1 MPAAIPETI
10 KSRVISQWLQGLGR
24 DIIAQDNSISTGA
37 VSNITNEWSVD
48 IGKSEADTFR
58 ELAKAMKTA
67 GLTPAQCAIGF
78 RTIKLVSGQN
88 IDPEAATQLIGD
100 IYNKCKDSGV
110 LPSEFATCI
119 KDLVKVSNDDH
130 VPLSKVKEHI
140 DENTAKKKELEIK
153 LEDLKNNISTKNN
166 QKSEIENARDLAMQQ
181 KKMADLEIKS
191 YSNAKQVL
199 DRHNL
204 SISEDIS
211 KFANV
216 VRCIAEYG
224 YDPKK
229 VLEEF
234 NNIQHLEDK
243 KRALEITTNVL
254 ELSIAELGRLESILQ
269 DKIFLHSETL
279 PVYDELA
286 TLGFG
291 SNELITLRN
300 LIVNIANSLDKY
312 PPLAVKKFFKDI
324 KTQYNT
330 KLGFERQVENLKLEF
345 QTLIDKIEKGLQTLK
360 IQPMIGPVLTTL
372 LQIGLNE
379 HDIIKVA
386 EIYHRNLSNRTFYE
400 EDLKKDLINALKNIL
415 LVSMTNASRSC
426 AQNPPVLINQLSPSK
441 AQDCTKEIINTMQ
454 YILLAIMTYAS
465 RSCAQNPPVLINQL
479 SPSKAQHD
487 HQNLTY

>member
-1 MPAAIPETI
+1 
-10 KSRVISQWLQGLGR
+10 
-24 DIIAQDNSISTGA
+24 
-37 VSNITNEWSVD
+37 
-48 IGKSEADTFR
+48 
-58 ELAKAMKTA
+58 
-67 GLTPAQCAIGF
+67 
-78 RTIKLVSGQN
+78 
-88 IDPEAATQLIGD
+88 
-100 IYNKCKDSGV
+100 
-110 LPSEFATCI
+110 
-119 KDLVKVSNDDH
+119 
-130 VPLSKVKEHI
+130 
-140 DENTAKKKELEIK
+140 
-153 LEDLKNNISTKNN
+153 
-166 QKSEIENARDLAMQQ
+166 
-181 KKMADLEIKS
+181 MADLEIKS
-191 YSNAKQVL
+191 YSNAKQGL

-204 SISEDIS
+204 SIIEDLGR
-211 KFANV
+211 FANV

-229 VLEEF
+229 LLEEF

-360 IQPMIGPVLTTL
+360 IQPMIGSVLTTL
-372 LQIGLNE
+372 LQMGLNE

>member
-1 MPAAIPETI
+1 M
-10 KSRVISQWLQGLGR
+10 
-24 DIIAQDNSISTGA
+24 N
-37 VSNITNEWSVD
+37 
-48 IGKSEADTFR
+48 
-58 ELAKAMKTA
+58 TA

-78 RTIKLVSGQN
+78 RTIKLLSGQN
-88 IDPEAATQLIGD
+88 IDAEAATQFIMN

-110 LPSEFATCI
+110 LPSELATCI

-140 DENTAKKKELEIK
+140 DDKTAKKKELEIK
-153 LEDLKNNISTKNN
+153 LEDLKNNISTINN
-166 QKSEIENARDLAMQQ
+166 QKSEIENARDLALQQ

-199 DRHNL
+199 DRHKL
-204 SISEDIS
+204 SITEDLG

-224 YDPKK
+224 YDPKR
-229 VLEEF
+229 VIEEF
-234 NNIQHLEDK
+234 NNIQHLEEK

-254 ELSIAELGRLESILQ
+254 ELSIAELSQRESILQ
-269 DKIFLHSETL
+269 DKIYLHSETL

-286 TLGFG
+286 NLGFG

-330 KLGFERQVENLKLEF
+330 KLGFEPQVENLKLEF
-345 QTLIDKIEKGLQTLK
+345 QTLTDKLEKGLQTLK
-360 IQPMIGPVLTTL
+360 IQPKIARVITTL
-372 LQIGLNE
+372 LQMGLNE
-379 HDIIKVA
+379 HDIIKIA
-386 EIYHRNLSNRTFYE
+386 EIYHSKLSNRTFYE
-400 EDLKKDLINALKNIL
+400 EDLIKDLINALKNIF

-426 AQNPPVLINQLSPSK
+426 AQNPPVLIN
-441 AQDCTKEIINTMQ
+441 
-454 YILLAIMTYAS
+454 
-465 RSCAQNPPVLINQL
+465 
-479 SPSKAQHD
+479 
-487 HQNLTY
+487 

>member
-1 MPAAIPETI
+1 MPSAIPETI

-24 DIIAQDNSISTGA
+24 DIIAQDNNISTGA
-37 VSNITNEWSVD
+37 VSNITNEWSMN
-48 IGKSEADTFR
+48 IGKSEADAFR
-58 ELAKAMKTA
+58 ELAKAMNTA

-78 RTIKLVSGQN
+78 RTIKLLSGQN

-110 LPSEFATCI
+110 LPSEFAMCI

-140 DENTAKKKELEIK
+140 DEKTAKKKELEIK
-153 LEDLKNNISTKNN
+153 LENLKNEISTLNN

-204 SISEDIS
+204 SIIEDLGR
-211 KFANV
+211 FANV

-254 ELSIAELGRLESILQ
+254 ELSIAKLGRRESILQ

-291 SNELITLRN
+291 SNELIMLRN
-300 LIVNIANSLDKY
+300 LIVNIANSRDEY
-312 PPLAVKKFFKDI
+312 PPMAVKKFFEDI

-345 QTLIDKIEKGLQTLK
+345 QTLTDKIENGLQTLK

-372 LQIGLNE
+372 LQMGLNE

-400 EDLKKDLINALKNIL
+400 EDLINALKNIL

-426 AQNPPVLINQLSPSK
+426 AQNPPVLINQLSSSK
-441 AQDCTKEIINTMQ
+441 AQDCTKEIINTVQ